1 MSLSKPYSLTIL
13 KVNDRNICSTP
24 NNNFLENIQ
33 PTFSKCGTEENVLM
47 EVSTQNG
54 FRCRDK

>member
-1 MSLSKPYSLTIL
+1 MSLSNPYYLTIL
-13 KVNDRNICSTP
+13 KVNHRNICSTP

-33 PTFSKCGTEENVLM
+33 PTLSKCGTEDNVLM

-54 FRCRDK
+54 FLCRHK